1 MSAPQHTSWEH
12 KHTNKKKIKLE
23 AIEEGIQHWPLPPHA
38 FKPEHIPTRIPYT
51 RTGSSWSEW
60 WPALSEAVCIPI
72 CPFIALGFTDGL
84 KSL

>member
-51 RTGSSWSEW
+51 RTGHREGTSE
-60 WPALSEAVCIPI
+60 PTEDVAQ
-72 CPFIALGFTDGL
+72 GL
-84 KSL
+84 ACTKPCV